1 MGIAKYLK
9 QGFMTIDSEKLLV
22 KVEGVKVFSFE
33 RLEPYEQGQVFEK
46 FVGQQYES
54 EGYVVKYNGL
64 EMGFLDR
71 GIDIIAEDNK
81 NIFFIQCKYHNKTF
95 SKNSIEWILYKAS
108 NFIDKYKDKN
118 HRKLHFVL
126 AVKSISKNFSAKKVK
141 RKELKI
147 KAPLKPVRP
156 LYNYILEKNQLQR
169 IVRIDIKEYDLLNE
183 FD

>member
-81 NIFFIQCKYHNKTF
+81 NIFFIQC
-95 SKNSIEWILYKAS
+95 
-108 NFIDKYKDKN
+108 IDKYKDKN

>member
-46 FVGQQYES
+46 
-54 EGYVVKYNGL
+54 
-64 EMGFLDR
+64 FLDR